1 MQIVDNRVP
10 FMQDT
15 QNKQEPTYA
24 QFVESLC
31 KPGIDILVQME
42 PKDAHLTHMAMGVA
56 GEAGELL
63 DAIKKSVMYRK
74 PLDRDNVLEECG
86 DILFF
91 IQGILNHYNSTEDDS
106 VTINEVIR
114 MNRLKL
120 SRRYHKGTYS
130 NEQAQER
137 ADKA

>member
-74 PLDRDNVLEECG
+74 PLDRENVLEECG

-106 VTINEVIR
+106 VTIQEVIR
-114 MNRLKL
+114 MNRVKL
-120 SRRYHKGTYS
+120 SRRYHQGTYS

>member
-15 QNKQEPTYA
+15 PNQQEPTYA
-24 QFVESLC
+24 KFVELLC
-31 KPGIDILVQME
+31 KPGIDILVHMD
-42 PKDAHLTHMAMGVA
+42 PRDAHLTHMAMGVA

-63 DAIKKSVMYRK
+63 DAVKKSVIYRK
-74 PLDRDNVLEECG
+74 PLDRENVLEECG

-91 IQGILNHYNSTEDDS
+91 VQGILNHYSNTEDDP
-106 VTINEVIR
+106 VTIQEVIR

-120 SRRYHKGTYS
+120 SRRYYKGTYS

>member
-1 MQIVDNRVP
+1 
-10 FMQDT
+10 MQDT

-42 PKDAHLTHMAMGVA
+42 PRDAHLTHMAMGVA

-74 PLDRDNVLEECG
+74 PLDRENVLEECG

-91 IQGILNHYNSTEDDS
+91 VQGILNHFSSKEEDS
-106 VTINEVIR
+106 VTIHDVIR
-114 MNRLKL
+114 MNTEKL
-120 SRRYHKGTYS
+120 SKRYHTGRYS
-130 NEQAQER
+130 NEQAQQR
-137 ADKA
+137 ADKE

>member
-15 QNKQEPTYA
+15 PNQQELTYA

-42 PKDAHLTHMAMGVA
+42 PRDAHLTHMAMGVA

-63 DAIKKSVMYRK
+63 DAIKKSAIYRK
-74 PLDRDNVLEECG
+74 PLDRENVLEECG

-91 IQGILNHYNSTEDDS
+91 IQGILNHFSAKEDHPITLQD
-106 VTINEVIR
+106 ILDA
-114 MNRLKL
+114 NRKKL
-120 SRRYHKGTYS
+120 SERYHRGVYS
-130 NEQAQER
+130 NEQAQQR
-137 ADKA
+137 ADKQ

>member
-1 MQIVDNRVP
+1 
-10 FMQDT
+10 MQDT
-15 QNKQEPTYA
+15 QNQQEPTYA

-74 PLDRDNVLEECG
+74 PLDRENVLEECG

-91 IQGILNHYNSTEDDS
+91 VQGILNHYSNTENDP
-106 VTINEVIR
+106 VTLQEVIR
-114 MNRLKL
+114 LNRIKL

-130 NEQAQER
+130 NEQAQQR
-137 ADKA
+137 ADKE